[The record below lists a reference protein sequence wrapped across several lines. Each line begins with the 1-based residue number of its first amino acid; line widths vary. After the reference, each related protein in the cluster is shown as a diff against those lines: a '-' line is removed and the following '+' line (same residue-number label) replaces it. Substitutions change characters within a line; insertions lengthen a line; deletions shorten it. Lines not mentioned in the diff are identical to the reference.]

1 MRYIY
6 CYMDF
11 LINESQLRAIL
22 QEQDESRMNGYM
34 KTMYS
39 FTKNLVNR
47 VSKIYG
53 LNVKMLLTWST
64 SVGGL
69 VMPLDQYI
77 KTGNFDLTD
86 DQRYLVLS
94 GIAFMLF
101 FDNKKGLV
109 NILGKI
115 KEEGLEDVFKSTL
128 KKAKDLKS
136 SFKNFLLSINVSVS
150 SFMDTVAYAF
160 LIPIILDFQRIAE
173 GSTDPKEAGLLIAE
187 RLISSGVVVVSTQA
201 LSQVI
206 RKIIQRLR

>member
-94 GIAFMLF
+94 GIAFILF

>member
-1 MRYIY
+1 
-6 CYMDF
+6 MDF

-39 FTKNLVNR
+39 FTKNIVNR

-53 LNVKMLLTWST
+53 LNIKMLLTWGT
-64 SVGGL
+64 AVGGL

-77 KTGNFDLTD
+77 RTGNFDLTD
-86 DQRYLVLS
+86 DQRYLVLV
-94 GIAFMLF
+94 GIAFILF

-109 NILGKI
+109 GILSKI
-115 KEEGLEDVFKSTL
+115 KEEGLEDVFRSVL
-128 KKAKDLKS
+128 ERAKNLKS
-136 SFKNFLLSINVSVS
+136 SFKKFLSSINVSIS

-173 GSTDPKEAGLLIAE
+173 GSMDPKQAGLLIAE
-187 RLISSGVVVVSTQA
+187 RLISSGVVVVSGQA

-206 RKIIQRLR
+206 RKIIQRLK